1 MFCYTKKKGLL
12 IMYIVFNLDK
22 LKKAQC
28 VVDETGVIYM
38 ILPGSIKA
46 TDKIATEVS
55 FMASKLPLEKNKY
68 EQMFLSA
75 QIVGM
80 FETHVFYDEHMKRM
94 PIVDLLDS
102 HELDIVITGGLAT
115 LRD

>member
-12 IMYIVFNLDK
+12 IMYVVFNLDK

-28 VVDETGVIYM
+28 VVDETGVIHM

-68 EQMFLSA
+68 EQMLLSA